1 MTPTATKYAAV
12 VARLT
17 DLTNI
22 LRSRASAVEHIDR
35 NGHTSTRDELVIAQ
49 IKILERVVKDL
60 ERTVNRG

>member
-17 DLTNI
+17 DLTNV
-22 LRSRASAVEHIDR
+22 LRSRAGAIEHIDR
-35 NGHTSTRDELVIAQ
+35 NGHSSSKDELIIAQ
-49 IKILERVVKDL
+49 IRVLEKVVRDL